1 METKVSR
8 LEQEN
13 FMRVL
18 KVVKQFSGVGS
29 FAVKGEEPVIEGNY
43 LATEMS
49 SSGPQYFSAC
59 LSSLVMTAM

>member
-1 METKVSR
+1 
-8 LEQEN
+8 
-13 FMRVL
+13 MRVL
-18 KVVKQFSGVGS
+18 KVVKQFSGAGS